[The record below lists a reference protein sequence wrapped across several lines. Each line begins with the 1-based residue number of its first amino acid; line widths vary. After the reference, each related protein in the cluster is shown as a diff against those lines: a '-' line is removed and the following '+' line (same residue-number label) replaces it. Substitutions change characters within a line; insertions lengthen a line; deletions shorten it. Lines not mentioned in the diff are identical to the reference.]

1 MKKKPI
7 IKIVVFVCVA
17 ILAAGAVLYST
28 KIGTKKYHPQII
40 DDRVQILF
48 LGDSN
53 LAYGYGAGTI
63 PEMIEQELNANIYNC
78 AIGGTAAAKLN
89 TSNYFENSFDL
100 YNLYNIAK
108 IMECEDHQIA
118 RDYFIDADWRE
129 RETAKKLIMLPN
141 IDYDTLDYVVISYGL
156 NDYSSG
162 VPLAG
167 EDAYDEETYL
177 GAMRYSVETIRRIC
191 PNAKIILSSITYC
204 VFEQEGEAPEDGYVK
219 DWGGGTIDQYRDGLE
234 MVAGEYEGVYFLDNL
249 EDLNINHD
257 TYRQYLADSI
267 HLNEDGQ
274 RLYVDNFLS
283 FVEEI
288 ESDEDE

>member
-1 MKKKPI
+1 MKKRPI

-63 PEMIEQELNANIYNC
+63 PEMIEKELDANIYNC
-78 AIGGTAAAKLN
+78 AIGGTSAAKLN

-108 IMECEDHQIA
+108 VMECEDHQIT

-141 IDYDTLDYVVISYGL
+141 IDYDTLDYIVISYGL

-204 VFEQEGEAPEDGYVK
+204 VFEQEGQAPEDGYVK
-219 DWGGGTIDQYRDGLE
+219 DWGGGTIDQYRDGLK
-234 MVAGEYEGVYFLDNL
+234 MIASEYEGVYFLDNL
-249 EDLNINHD
+249 EDLNINQD